1 MNVACGDRYT
11 LLQLLDVIGRLLG
24 VAPDPEFQPARA
36 GDVKHSQASIELAQR
51 LIGYRA
57 SVGFE
62 EGLARTVESFQPA
75 G

>member
-1 MNVACGDRYT
+1 MNIACGDRYT

-24 VAPDPEFQPARA
+24 VTPDPEFQPARP
-36 GDVKHSQASIELAQR
+36 GDVKHSQASIDLARQ
-51 LIGYRA
+51 LIGYRPGI
-57 SVGFE
+57 GFE